1 MAENP
6 ATEAGGLPSSGVA
19 HWRPVRLETLVR
31 LRWLALAGQLA
42 SVLAVAGLLR
52 YPLPFLPCLGLIG
65 LSALI
70 NTGLQLRFGSGHRV
84 TDRVALAQ
92 LAFDCIQLG
101 GLLWLTGGL
110 TNPFSILLLAPV
122 SVSATTLDQ
131 KTTAILSALA
141 IGIASL
147 LTISHMPLPWEP
159 GAPILFPSL
168 YIAGIW
174 LSLLL
179 GVIFI
184 SAYTNRVAHEARQ
197 LTNALSATEL
207 ALSRQQ
213 QLRAL
218 DGLAAAAAHE
228 LGTPLSTI
236 ALAAREMR
244 SEAEESALT
253 EDIDLILDQ
262 VVRCRAILGKLRNL
276 EREADEPFADLPLG
290 ELIAEAA
297 QPYQHQGKTILYEAR
312 TISGPEPVIGRSVGL
327 IYGLGNLIE
336 NAVQFAASRVSITA
350 DWNDKTVV
358 VAIADDG
365 PGFPQEL
372 VARIGEPYVTSRPR
386 LAATDP
392 ERPGGLGLGIFIA
405 KTLLERS
412 GAELIFF
419 NRVPNGAAVVEIR
432 WPRHAISADSAAR
445 PDFDLRPPQG

>member
-6 ATEAGGLPSSGVA
+6 AIEAGRPTRADAG

-52 YPLPFLPCLGLIG
+52 YPLPFLPCMGLIAI
-65 LSALI
+65 SAVFNI
-70 NTGLQLRFGSGHRV
+70 GVQLRFGSGHRV

-92 LAFDCIQLG
+92 LAVDCIQLG

-147 LTISHMPLPWEP
+147 LTISHLPLPWEP

-197 LTNALSATEL
+197 LTNALAATEL

-244 SEAEESALT
+244 GEAADAVMAD
-253 EDIDLILDQ
+253 DIDLILDQ

-276 EREADEPFADLPLG
+276 EGEGGEAFASLPLG

-297 QPYQHQGKTILYEAR
+297 QPYRAPGQDDPLRSAQHIRSRTGHRTQRRPALWHGKSHRER
-312 TISGPEPVIGRSVGL
+312 R
-327 IYGLGNLIE
+327 
-336 NAVQFAASRVSITA
+336 AVRQV
-350 DWNDKTVV
+350 
-358 VAIADDG
+358 
-365 PGFPQEL
+365 Q
-372 VARIGEPYVTSRPR
+372 R
-386 LAATDP
+386 LDH
-392 ERPGGLGLGIFIA
+392 RG
-405 KTLLERS
+405 LERQDGGRCHS
-412 GAELIFF
+412 
-419 NRVPNGAAVVEIR
+419 R
-432 WPRHAISADSAAR
+432 
-445 PDFDLRPPQG
+445 